1 LNDYLHGTRAAWR
14 TLQSQLKAGGGLCGP
29 EFDDLAKRLAVD
41 PDDLHDRIDGLA
53 ATHRSVCLVHMVA
66 AYEDYLKQL
75 VQSVLRARPLPTDG
89 TTKIEFDFSTL
100 DDSSVARD
108 LVHRLWADQTA
119 KRVVGA
125 GYADRPREVRKA
137 LGVNAEELAGS
148 RAPKFDL
155 DYVKLACLMRNCVIH
170 DGSRVD
176 ERLQQALRD
185 VGLNSAVDTPIPLTE
200 PMLMKLFRELFAHAK
215 ALDLLV
221 RWEPR
226 EH

>member
-1 LNDYLHGTRAAWR
+1 
-14 TLQSQLKAGGGLCGP
+14 LQSQLKAGRALCGP
-29 EFDDLAKRLAVD
+29 EFDDLANRLAVD
-41 PDDLHDRIDGLA
+41 PADLHGRNDGLA

-75 VQSVLRARPLPTDG
+75 VQSVLRVRPLPADG
-89 TTKIEFDFSTL
+89 TTKLEIDFSTL
-100 DDSSVARD
+100 DESSVARD
-108 LVHRLWADQTA
+108 VIHRLWAAQTA

-137 LGVNAEELAGS
+137 LGVDAAELAGD

-155 DYVKLACLMRNCVIH
+155 NYVKLACLMRNCVIH

-176 ERLQQALRD
+176 ERLQQALQS
-185 VGLNSAVDTPIPLTE
+185 VGLDSRVDVPIPLTD

-221 RWEPR
+221 RWEPSK
-226 EH
+226 H